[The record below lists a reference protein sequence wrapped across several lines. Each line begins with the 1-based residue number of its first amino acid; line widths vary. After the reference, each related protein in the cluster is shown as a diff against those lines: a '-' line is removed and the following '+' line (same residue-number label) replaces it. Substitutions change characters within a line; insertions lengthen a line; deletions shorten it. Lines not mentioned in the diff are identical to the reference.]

1 VAESSFKLT
10 AALSRMFAN
19 SLGLNRELQDGI
31 AQRLKRHE
39 QDGES
44 DRAKE
49 PIGGSSK
56 QRRPL
61 LLVAYLVLMQFGS
74 WVRGACVGCLKI
86 VNKP

>member
-1 VAESSFKLT
+1 
-10 AALSRMFAN
+10 MFAN

-31 AQRLKRHE
+31 ARRLKRHE

-49 PIGGSSK
+49 PIGGRSK

-61 LLVAYLVLMQFGS
+61 LLVAHFG
-74 WVRGACVGCLKI
+74 GAIWEAGCVGLCGLPQNREQFSST
-86 VNKP
+86 VLLV